1 MIASPKFLAKRSPL
15 RFSLFSLTAECS
27 ALRTRYSDYLLS
39 HPEEAF
45 PCGSII
51 EFPDSDR

>member
-1 MIASPKFLAKRSPL
+1 VIASPKFLAKRSPL

-45 PCGSII
+45 PCGSIN